1 MLNIQKYVCNPFQ
14 ENTYIV
20 SDETGECVIIDC
32 GAYYDQERDFA
43 YEQYGLKA
51 EVSGK
56 DEYLMKTMP
65 QQAAAFLGIE
75 YEREVP
81 PVGKYLTKD
90 DVITFGSHEFTILET
105 PGHTPGSVTFYCEQ
119 EKVAFT
125 GDTLFQM
132 SIGRTDFEGG
142 SFTDMRNSLMNVI
155 AKLPARYLQRTRRKD
170 HHRQR
175 TGHESLSEI
184 NGEGDSW
191 HRPGNERNGLWHHQG
206 GEQNRPDGCYGSHR
220 HAQGE

>member
-20 SDETGECVIIDC
+20 SDETGECIIIDC
-32 GAYYDQERDFA
+32 GAYYDNERMEITEYIMTNALTPVRLLCTHGHFDHCMGNDFA
-43 YEQYGLKA
+43 YAQYGLKA

-56 DEYLMKTMP
+56 DEYLMVSMA
-65 QQAAAFLGIE
+65 QQARNFLGIE
-75 YEREVP
+75 FEREVP

-90 DVITFGSHEFTILET
+90 DVITFGTHELRILET

-142 SFTDMRNSLMNVI
+142 SFADMTNSLRNVL
-155 AKLPARYLQRTRRKD
+155 AKLPEDTTVYSGHGGKTTIGRELASNPYLR
-170 HHRQR
+170 
-175 TGHESLSEI
+175 
-184 NGEGDSW
+184 
-191 HRPGNERNGLWHHQG
+191 
-206 GEQNRPDGCYGSHR
+206 
-220 HAQGE
+220 

>member
-1 MLNIQKYVCNPFQ
+1 MLNVQKYVCNPFQ

-32 GAYYDQERDFA
+32 GAYYDNERMEVAEYIMNNGLTPVKLICTHGHFDHCMGNDFA

-56 DEYLMKTMP
+56 DEYLMNSMP
-65 QQAAAFLGIE
+65 QQAMAFLGIE
-75 YEREVP
+75 YERDVP
-81 PVGKYLTKD
+81 PIGKYLTKD
-90 DVITFGSHEFTILET
+90 DIVTFGNHQFVILET
-105 PGHTPGSVTFYCEQ
+105 PGHTPGSITFYCEE

-142 SFTDMRNSLMNVI
+142 SYTDMKNSLLNVV
-155 AKLPARYLQRTRRKD
+155 AKLPADTVVYS
-170 HHRQR
+170 
-175 TGHESLSEI
+175 GHGGKTTI
-184 NGEGDSW
+184 
-191 HRPGNERNGLWHHQG
+191 GNELAMNPYLR
-206 GEQNRPDGCYGSHR
+206 
-220 HAQGE
+220 